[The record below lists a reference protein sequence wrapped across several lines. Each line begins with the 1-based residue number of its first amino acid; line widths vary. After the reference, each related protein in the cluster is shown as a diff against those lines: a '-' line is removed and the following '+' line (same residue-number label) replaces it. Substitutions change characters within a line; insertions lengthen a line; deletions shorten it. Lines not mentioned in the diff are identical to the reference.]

1 MVMNR
6 ILVIL
11 TFVMGTWS
19 FIFAQN
25 EIPLDN
31 SFIFVDENGNEI
43 VDGSIITIY
52 GLNNSGEMSIPLK
65 VKNVSG
71 KKVAVSMYETIDEI
85 PNGDWTTCAFGS
97 CMFFSQSSYSAKD
110 IVDAD
115 YNAAIET
122 AWVPR
127 EGQYATWQATL
138 QIHIFNTDT
147 IKRFGQIIE
156 VAGTEVI
163 GYGPQMTIN
172 FVYNEDSSNN
182 SSTYSIESPLIITA
196 KVSNYNRFYG
206 DENPDFAITYTGFID
221 GDDESC
227 FMVKP
232 TASTPADKRSN
243 IGTYPITISG
253 GVSTKYSF
261 KYEPGQLIIEKAPLS
276 AKVNDATK
284 VYGTQNPAF
293 SIDYYGLKNEETV
306 PAWSS
311 SPTFHTNATQSSAV
325 GTYEVKAVNGVPVN
339 YDLGSITPG
348 TLNITP
354 APLTIK
360 ANDAARQYYSEEPDF
375 SFTCNGLVNGDNED
389 VLSPK
394 PTLSTSA
401 TKTSNVGEYEIKVS
415 GASSQNYSISFVNGT
430 LTIIPRTLMASVG
443 NYERIYNEEN
453 PVFEVNYSGFVGNE
467 DETVLLAKATAST
480 IATKTS
486 DVGTYPINVSGGD
499 ADNYVF
505 SYTPGTLTINK
516 AEQEIVWE
524 QEFENIQIGDQ
535 IELLA
540 YATSGLPI
548 DYTISNNSLAST
560 YHANGKVYL
569 DCLEEGTLVIRALQE
584 GNNNYY
590 AAVRKSKNVTIGD
603 SSGIETVST
612 SMSDAPVYD
621 LMGNKVKVM
630 VKGRIYIQNGKKF
643 VAR

>member
-1 MVMNR
+1 MNR

-43 VDGSIITIY
+43 VDGSIITVY

-85 PNGDWTTCAFGS
+85 PNGDWTTCAFGN
-97 CMFFSQSSYSAKD
+97 CMILSQSSYSAKG

-122 AWVPR
+122 AWVPS

-147 IKRFGQIIE
+147 ITRFGQIIE

-163 GYGPQMTIN
+163 GYGPQITIN

-182 SSTYSIESPLIITA
+182 ISTYSIESPLIITA

-261 KYEPGQLIIEKAPLS
+261 KYEPGQLKIEKAPLS

-325 GTYEVKAVNGVPVN
+325 GTYEMKAVNGVPVN

-505 SYTPGTLTINK
+505 TYTPGTLTINK

>member
-505 SYTPGTLTINK
+505 TYTPGTLTINK

>member
-1 MVMNR
+1 MNR

-122 AWVPR
+122 AWVPS

-172 FVYNEDSSNN
+172 FVYNEDSPNN
-182 SSTYSIESPLIITA
+182 ISTYSIESPLIITA

-505 SYTPGTLTINK
+505 TYTPGTLTINK

>member
-1 MVMNR
+1 MNR

>member
-1 MVMNR
+1 MNR

-505 SYTPGTLTINK
+505 TYTPGTLTINK